1 MHLLSRL
8 WTKIGTFLK
17 EVPNKNKRYLQR
29 VRPLTRKIALIIQH
43 FFSLFFSSR
52 YLLSDFRKS
61 MQDSKVY
68 GEVPG
73 TSLVSTFTSSPRTDL
88 WLFTCHYEFLLSG
101 IFLI

>member
-61 MQDSKVY
+61 MQESKVY

-73 TSLVSTFTSSPRTDL
+73 TSLVSTFTSSARTDL
-88 WLFTCHYEFLLSG
+88 WLSTCHYEFLLSG
-101 IFLI
+101 MFLI